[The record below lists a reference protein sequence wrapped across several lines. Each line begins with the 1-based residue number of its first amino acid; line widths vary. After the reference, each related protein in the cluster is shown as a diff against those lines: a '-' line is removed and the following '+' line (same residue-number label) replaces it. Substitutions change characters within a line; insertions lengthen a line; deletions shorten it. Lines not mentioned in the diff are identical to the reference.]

1 MYLCFNW
8 PEPSPPVFSVP
19 LATVQLWPHNPQYL
33 IGCLDCPSNCLETL
47 WPGEP
52 KREQRQRLRKHRG
65 NDYPRIHSIIISTW
79 LCSPTSPT
87 VTPMI
92 ISNDLIIIKP
102 FVILIGVMEFI
113 SSACQMIIS
122 SVRNMDGARSLKN
135 IAIRSLV
142 SGRVWST
149 FIVFTASKL
158 FVKYVFQSMIKS
170 FEAGWRADAR
180 EIQRLQARGS
190 QTDRSTDIP
199 LWSPVQSGVAAG
211 TAPVS
216 DGVYTRTVQR
226 RSLSRP
232 AGPGA
237 WNTQE
242 VHITRVGSYYVVII

>member
-122 SVRNMDGARSLKN
+122 SVRNMDGHWKILQSE
-135 IAIRSLV
+135 
-142 SGRVWST
+142 VWCQ
-149 FIVFTASKL
+149 AECGAHL
-158 FVKYVFQSMIKS
+158 LY
-170 FEAGWRADAR
+170 
-180 EIQRLQARGS
+180 LQLPNS
-190 QTDRSTDIP
+190 
-199 LWSPVQSGVAAG
+199 
-211 TAPVS
+211 
-216 DGVYTRTVQR
+216 
-226 RSLSRP
+226 SLSMFFK
-232 AGPGA
+232 A
-237 WNTQE
+237 W
-242 VHITRVGSYYVVII
+242 